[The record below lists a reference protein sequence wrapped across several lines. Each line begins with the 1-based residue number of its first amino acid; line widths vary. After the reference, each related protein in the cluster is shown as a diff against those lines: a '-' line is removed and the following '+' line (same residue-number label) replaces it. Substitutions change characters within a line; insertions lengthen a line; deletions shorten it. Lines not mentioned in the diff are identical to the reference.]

1 MSTDT
6 EDIFGDG
13 PSSDDVLLGAI
24 PNYPVDALPRAA
36 RTLVESTSLPAPL
49 VGGASMAALAAAIGP
64 GAEIEV
70 HRRWHERAIVWIAN
84 IAPRGAG
91 KTPAQDLAFAPLR
104 DHDLQVGE
112 GSEILLGDTTLE
124 ALVRDLH
131 QRDSAGTVDIDELSI
146 LLRGLGEY
154 KGASSSDQARLLAL
168 WSGSPMTY
176 TRVGSGGKSAN
187 QTSLRMPRPTLVI
200 CGGLQTELHALLGDE
215 ASGMRPRWLPHLAAM
230 PTHNSASTEHGN
242 TADIDWTTLLG
253 GKLIP
258 VRATTRTWRFDPDAR
273 NAFNHYAEA
282 WKTPAEDETATVA
295 AARGKADRH
304 LARIAL
310 VFAEAES
317 PADPTNHITD
327 DTVHRAALIVE
338 YTIDC
343 WRALPEQGGF
353 SLTRRDEILD
363 NAIPRLVA
371 WLEEHGGQADRRQLQ
386 RSRVAGARTPSEL
399 DQLLHRYNATHP
411 GAVEEITP
419 KHGGKTTTIVH
430 APPRRPMSPVSHV
443 KWRSDK

>member
-1 MSTDT
+1 MDS
-6 EDIFGDG
+6 EH
-13 PSSDDVLLGAI
+13 
-24 PNYPVDALPRAA
+24 
-36 RTLVESTSLPAPL
+36 RTT
-49 VGGASMAALAAAIGP
+49 
-64 GAEIEV
+64 
-70 HRRWHERAIVWIAN
+70 RRRE
-84 IAPRGAG
+84 
-91 KTPAQDLAFAPLR
+91 TPAQDLAFAPLR

-353 SLTRRDEILD
+353 SLTRRDEILY
-363 NAIPRLVA
+363 NAIPRLV
-371 WLEEHGGQADRRQLQ
+371 HGSKSTAASRPPPTPTQPRRRRPHPQRARPAPTPLQ
-386 RSRVAGARTPSEL
+386 R
-399 DQLLHRYNATHP
+399 H
-411 GAVEEITP
+411 
-419 KHGGKTTTIVH
+419 
-430 APPRRPMSPVSHV
+430 PPRRSRRDHT
-443 KWRSDK
+443 KAWRQDHHDRPRTPPLANVTSVTR